1 MASVRGSIARKYH
14 EATKHSYWSLRR
26 NAHVLDPAT
35 RPRLFKDYRTPSPI
49 PLPPERPPVGAAA
62 LSCIAGEPSPSRRQ
76 SAPTLDDLAALLF
89 LAAGV
94 TRRRPLL
101 GEEYLFRAAPCTG
114 ALYEVEIYVVC
125 RALEGLPAGVYHF
138 HPRDFALRRLRD
150 GDYRG
155 IVVAATADGSGAA
168 RAPVLIVSTA
178 TYWRNAWKYQART
191 YRHFGWD
198 TGTVLANLL
207 ATAWGL
213 ALPARILLGFVDA
226 AVNQLLDLD
235 PAEEVAY
242 SIVAVGEDDAPP
254 PPAPP
259 DAASSLG
266 WTVTPILAGRVEYPI
281 MTELHAASALES
293 AKAVRAWREAPPPMP
308 LEPFS
313 EGFSLH
319 TTAVGEGPDGSIESV
334 IRRRGSVRRFSH
346 VPLTFDEL
354 STALDVATRG
364 IPADFSPSNRT
375 RLNDLYIVA
384 HAVDGL
390 PSGTYVLHPTGGA
403 LERLGAGEFRTH
415 TGLIALEQPLA
426 ADAAACVFFVAD
438 LDAIL
443 ERFGDRGYR
452 AVQLEAGILGGK
464 LYLAAYAQRFG
475 ATGLTFYDDDV
486 TEFFSPH
493 ATGKSAIFLVALG
506 HRARRRD

>member
-1 MASVRGSIARKYH
+1 MASVPTSIARKYH
-14 EATKHSYWSLRR
+14 EATKHSYWSVRR

-35 RPRLFKDYRTPSPI
+35 RPRLFKDYQTPTPI
-49 PLPPERPPVGAAA
+49 PLPQERPPVRTAAF
-62 LSCIAGEPSPSRRQ
+62 SCIAGERSPSLWK
-76 SAPTLDDLAALLF
+76 SAPTLDDLTALLF

-94 TRRRPLL
+94 TRRRSLL
-101 GEEYLFRAAPCTG
+101 GDEYLFRAAPCTG

-150 GDYRG
+150 GDYRAT
-155 IVVAATADGSGAA
+155 VVAATADAPGAA

-178 TYWRNAWKYQART
+178 TYWRNAWKYRART

-207 ATAWGL
+207 ATASGL
-213 ALPARILLGFVDA
+213 ALRARIVLAFVDA
-226 AVNQLLDLD
+226 AVDQLLDLD

-254 PPAPP
+254 PPEPP
-259 DAASSLG
+259 DAAATLG
-266 WTVTPILAGRVEYPI
+266 WSVTPLLAGRVNYPI
-281 MTELHAASALES
+281 MTELHAASTLDTAD
-293 AKAVRAWREAPPPMP
+293 AVRAWREAPPPMP

-313 EGFSLH
+313 DGIPLH
-319 TTAVGEGPDGSIESV
+319 ATAVGDWPDASIESV
-334 IRRRGSVRRFSH
+334 IRRRGSARRFSH
-346 VPLTFDEL
+346 APLTLDEL
-354 STALDVATRG
+354 STALNVATRG
-364 IPADFSPSNRT
+364 IPADFSPPNGT
-375 RLNDLYIVA
+375 RLNDLYIVV

-390 PSGTYVLHPTGGA
+390 PSGTYVLHPTVGE

-426 ADAAACVFFVAD
+426 GDAAACVFFMAD
-438 LDAIL
+438 LDSIL

-464 LYLAAYAQRFG
+464 LYLAAYAQHFG

-486 TEFFSPH
+486 TAFFSPH
-493 ATGKSAIFLVALG
+493 AAGKSAIFLVALG
-506 HRARRRD
+506 HRAR